1 MTDDHG
7 LDVKLEG
14 LARQYDDVSAQLAT
28 PEVHADPAALKRLG
42 RELARLEPV
51 VAAHRELEDVRA
63 QLVGA
68 RHMRDAET
76 DDDLKA
82 MAREEIA
89 TLEARETALIDDLRV
104 SLLPR
109 DPNDDRNVIVEIR
122 AGAGGEEAALF
133 AAELLRMYTRYAQEH
148 RFATD
153 LMSLNETGIGGIKEA
168 ILEVAGDGAYS
179 RLKFEGGVHRVQRVP
194 STESS
199 GRIHTSTATV
209 IVLPEADEVEV
220 DIDETRD
227 LRIDVKRSSGPGGQ
241 SVNTTDSA
249 VRITH
254 LPTGL
259 VVEIQDEKSQH
270 KNKAKAMAVLRSRL
284 YDLELTK
291 QREAQS
297 AERKVM
303 VGGGDRSEKIRTY
316 NFPDNRVTDHRIGVT
331 IHNVPGV
338 LEGAARPAD
347 RRAGDGRPGR
357 PAAQPHGDRQWPGRR
372 RAPGLS
378 PVPRRVPSARR
389 VRSLRRARRPRPMR
403 PGSSSPSSAR
413 SSRPPTSARS
423 RSSSRAT
430 STC

>member
-1 MTDDHG
+1 MSDESG
-7 LDVKLEG
+7 LDVKLET
-14 LARQYDDVSAQLAT
+14 LARQYDEVSAQLGT
-28 PEVHADPAALKRLG
+28 PEVLSDPNQLRTLG
-42 RELARLEPV
+42 RELSRLEPV
-51 VAAHRELEDVRA
+51 VAAFRELSDVRS
-63 QLVGA
+63 QLAGA
-68 RHMRDAET
+68 RQMRDAET
-76 DDDLKA
+76 DDDMKA
-82 MAREEIA
+82 MAREEI
-89 TLEARETALIDDLRV
+89 TELEARETTLVEDLKV
-104 SLLPR
+104 TLLPR

-148 RFATD
+148 RFHTD
-153 LMSLNETGIGGIKEA
+153 LMSLNETGIGGVKEA

-194 STESS
+194 ATESS

-209 IVLPEADEVEV
+209 IVLPEVDEVEV
-220 DIDETRD
+220 HIDEERD

-254 LPTGL
+254 LPSGL

-284 YDLELTK
+284 YDLELAK

-297 AERKVM
+297 AERRTM
-303 VGGGDRSEKIRTY
+303 VTAGDRSEKIRTY

-338 LEGAARPAD
+338 LEGQIDALIDALQMAD
-347 RRAGDGRPGR
+347 RA
-357 PAAQPHGDRQWPGRR
+357 DRLHDLTETG
-372 RAPGLS
+372 G
-378 PVPRRVPSARR
+378 
-389 VRSLRRARRPRPMR
+389 
-403 PGSSSPSSAR
+403 
-413 SSRPPTSARS
+413 
-423 RSSSRAT
+423 
-430 STC
+430 